1 MSVYREENT
10 IDPTDGKYKKLFRSN
25 EKDPVTGKYQTE
37 KQYIMFA
44 GIKYYY

>member
-1 MSVYREENT
+1 MSVYKNEYT
-10 IDPTDGKYKKLFRSN
+10 IDPIKRKYKKLFISN